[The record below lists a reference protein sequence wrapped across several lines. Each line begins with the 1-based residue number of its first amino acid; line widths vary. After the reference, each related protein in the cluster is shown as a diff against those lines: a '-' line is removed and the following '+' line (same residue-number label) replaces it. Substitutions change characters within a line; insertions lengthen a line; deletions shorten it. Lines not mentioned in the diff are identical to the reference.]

1 MNKPIIGLTPSHDL
15 EKDQCFLNP
24 LYIRALQQAGA
35 VCFMFPLGVAFE
47 DLCQL
52 AALCDGI
59 LFTGGPDVH
68 PFRFG
73 EETLPKC
80 GEVSAP
86 RDQLELDLLSIAL
99 SDGKPILGICRGIQ
113 LINIGLG
120 GTIYQDLEMQLPK
133 DTPVLC
139 HRQPY
144 PPALPSHYVT
154 VTPGS
159 LLASI
164 SESDRLEVNS
174 LHHQAVRALAPGL
187 TASAYSSDG
196 LVEAVEMP
204 GYPFLLGVQWHPEFL
219 FSTQKAAGE
228 IFRAFVNA
236 CSRQK

>member
-99 SDGKPILGICRGIQ
+99 SDGKPILGICRG
-113 LINIGLG
+113 
-120 GTIYQDLEMQLPK
+120 MQLPK

-144 PPALPSHYVT
+144 PPALPSLYVT

-196 LVEAVEMP
+196 LIEAVEMP
-204 GYPFLLGVQWHPEFL
+204 GYPFLLSVQWHPEFL